1 MRGVPLEDL
10 KTSQPGQRG
19 AAIGAQSHC
28 RRRSPL
34 APKDLR
40 PMRAFPRLPAAL
52 ALAVLSA
59 ALPLHAAGAQDLPLS
74 AESRRSLVLTVY
86 NQNLGLVS
94 ETRRVDL
101 PAGETLLA
109 IEEDRKS
116 TRLNSGH

>member
-1 MRGVPLEDL
+1 MRISDWSSDVCSSD
-10 KTSQPGQRG
+10 
-19 AAIGAQSHC
+19 
-28 RRRSPL
+28 
-34 APKDLR
+34 
-40 PMRAFPRLPAAL
+40 
-52 ALAVLSA
+52 LAVLSA

-109 IEEDRKS
+109 IEDV
-116 TRLNSGH
+116 SGLLQPETVLLAAPGLRILEQSLAAEIGREHVGTPVTNAKHVCSLL

>member
-74 AESRRSLVLTVY
+74 AESRRSPVLTVY

-94 ETRRVDL
+94 ETRRVAL
-101 PAGETLLA
+101 PAGRPPPPTADLSPPPA
-109 IEEDRKS
+109 PV
-116 TRLNSGH
+116 